1 MRNYFLLQYKM
12 INRHIK
18 AFGMAPVLAYVL
30 VVALFVGMSI
40 LLFERTQWAG
50 YIYAFLAVSLVYSLS
65 AQKRNDFLKTIF
77 PLGRYRLLR
86 WLENSIII
94 LPFLLFL
101 LYKQAFVVALVVVLF
116 SSALS
121 VFNTRMTF
129 HFSIPTPFGSR
140 PFEFA
145 IGFRKT
151 FYLFPLAYY
160 LGCQSIQVHNLNL
173 GVFAI
178 LLMGFVVLFYYAEPE
193 NEYYV
198 WSFSKSV
205 NGFLIYKIITA
216 YLFFSALVLPIIL
229 GLVFF
234 FTSQLLLVVLAVL
247 LCYLYLLTMILARYA
262 AYPNTMS
269 VLESTFIVIGFL
281 LPPTLLG
288 IIPFFYFKSLQH
300 LKPILNHD

>member
-1 MRNYFLLQYKM
+1 M

-18 AFGMAPVLAYVL
+18 AVGMAPALAYVL
-30 VVALFVGMSI
+30 LVVVFVGVSV
-40 LLFERTQWAG
+40 LLFEKTEWAA
-50 YIYAFLAVSLVYSLS
+50 YIYAFVGISLVYRLS

-77 PLGRYRLLR
+77 SLRKYRWLR
-86 WLENSIII
+86 WLENSILL

-101 LYKQAFVVALVVVLF
+101 LYKQAFVVALAVMVV
-116 SSALS
+116 SSFLS
-121 VFNTRMTF
+121 VFNTPKLI

-145 IGFRKT
+145 IGFRNT

-160 LGCQSIQVHNLNL
+160 LVYQSIHVHNFNL

-178 LLMGFVVLFYYAEPE
+178 LLIGFVVLFYYAEPE

-198 WSFSKSV
+198 WSFNKSAK
-205 NGFLIYKIITA
+205 GFLFYKVTTA
-216 YLFFSALVLPIIL
+216 YLFFSALVVPIVLAL
-229 GLVFF
+229 GFF
-234 FTSQLLLVVLAVL
+234 FPDKLLFVALALL
-247 LCYLYLLTMILARYA
+247 LCYIYLLTMILARYA
-262 AYPNTMS
+262 AYPNSIS
-269 VLESTFIVIGFL
+269 VLESIFIVIGFVF
-281 LPPTLLG
+281 PPALLG